1 VQDVSGGHSSELI
14 GHRARECDCSGKVAP
29 ELLPVGVGASSDHRP
44 EGTAL
49 GVAAHERLRKHLQ
62 LHSLP
67 GGLHRPPLDQPDR
80 PVGAARP
87 RRPAMLSGLRPD
99 EQMEGADGPEA
110 AGDDH
115 DGHGQGGVLACH
127 ADQGGADRT
136 DGVLREAQEP

>member
-1 VQDVSGGHSSELI
+1 MQDVSGGHSSELI

-80 PVGAARP
+80 PDTVEHRGRGLHYRGTNVDVPDHSSVAFLLRERP
-87 RRPAMLSGLRPD
+87 RARVSPD
-99 EQMEGADGPEA
+99 LDTFGI
-110 AGDDH
+110 
-115 DGHGQGGVLACH
+115 VN
-127 ADQGGADRT
+127 
-136 DGVLREAQEP
+136 V